1 MAGSRQGRALIQRPF
16 DKAQLRKALSRPG
29 SESWIMQKA
38 THILII
44 GVLNIQPSH
53 IQRVIHNKI
62 KIHLQDTTSGTAKIA
77 SQLHVISHLQDTHL
91 SITDLL

>member
-16 DKAQLRKALSRPG
+16 DKAQLWKALSRPG
-29 SESWIMQKA
+29 RIMQKA

-53 IQRVIHNKI
+53 IQRAIHNKI